1 MGMETQEIRLQLNGF
16 GKRLTEIEK
25 LDSKVERNE
34 HDIQKVFEVLQ
45 DIPAQNQT
53 MLNTMTEKHQQLLIT
68 ILFSGVLS
76 LAVATWAIVT
86 K

>member
-1 MGMETQEIRLQLNGF
+1 METQEIRLQLNGF